1 MKAKQ
6 KNSKKRLDDF
16 EHDPLEEELDFK
28 DLVTVAVGPGWAL
41 VPKHLRSPKH
51 LREARAWLRKH
62 ASTKTDPATNQ
73 KKSPEQFNDDDVPLA
88 AELDF
93 SKLKRVGLGPGWA
106 LVPKHLRSPK
116 HLREARAWL
125 RKNTATKPS
134 PATKPR
140 RRVA

>member
-6 KNSKKRLDDF
+6 KNSKKQLNDF

-62 ASTKTDPATNQ
+62 A
-73 KKSPEQFNDDDVPLA
+73 
-88 AELDF
+88 
-93 SKLKRVGLGPGWA
+93 
-106 LVPKHLRSPK
+106 
-116 HLREARAWL
+116 
-125 RKNTATKPS
+125 ATKPGA
-134 PATKPR
+134 ATKTR